1 MNERSGGNPYI
12 KYSPKTKYSSTLE
25 FVEKSKA
32 THYLIGI
39 PTEKIHASNFVRIPQ
54 TMGDLK
60 DVQSTDQFSLT
71 DSLLAVLTKSIAG
84 KATLPLIISIYITQT
99 SKDDKKVS
107 QEFFLIKTNSLPKD
121 IVLKKKVLTKDA
133 FEKWMEYREKCIT
146 NGTFETDINLAVV
159 AIVLR
164 EGVQSVPDSA
174 FCDMDKVEH
183 VSLPNSLKVIGEEAF
198 CGCLSLQ
205 EITIPPNVEEMYD
218 GAFLLCESL
227 TEITIPPKIER
238 LRAYVLS
245 GCTGLKEI
253 RVPKTV
259 KWIEEE
265 ALLAEGAQRLVSQA

>member
-1 MNERSGGNPYI
+1 M
-12 KYSPKTKYSSTLE
+12 K
-25 FVEKSKA
+25 KSI
-32 THYLIGI
+32 LI
-39 PTEKIHASNFVRIPQ
+39 
-54 TMGDLK
+54 
-60 DVQSTDQFSLT
+60 
-71 DSLLAVLTKSIAG
+71 LLAVL
-84 KATLPLIISIYITQT
+84 LVLISCQKRGNKDGWRIENSVLYIETQ
-99 SKDDKKVS
+99 
-107 QEFFLIKTNSLPKD
+107 
-121 IVLKKKVLTKDA
+121 DA

-265 ALLAEGAQRLVSQA
+265 ALLAEGAQRPSGFL

>member
-1 MNERSGGNPYI
+1 M
-12 KYSPKTKYSSTLE
+12 K
-25 FVEKSKA
+25 KSI
-32 THYLIGI
+32 LI
-39 PTEKIHASNFVRIPQ
+39 
-54 TMGDLK
+54 
-60 DVQSTDQFSLT
+60 
-71 DSLLAVLTKSIAG
+71 LLAVL
-84 KATLPLIISIYITQT
+84 LVMISCQKRGNKDGWRIENSVLYIETQ
-99 SKDDKKVS
+99 
-107 QEFFLIKTNSLPKD
+107 
-121 IVLKKKVLTKDA
+121 DA

-265 ALLAEGAQRLVSQA
+265 ALLAEGAQRLVFEGTIDVIDNLMTYRMPDLSQVVFCESPPGVYEYDHKEAIWPYGLAFLNGSDATIYYLNTNKEYWKEFGEQWLGCPLVGIDSLDDLPPLK